1 MVDFVRVRKG
11 REDLKSESVTRGS
24 IVEHKGR
31 SDERDEAV
39 CCWVKIVEMPV
50 NPLFS
55 RAVWGPQI
63 AVRGPIV
70 GVTESVGHQR
80 LKSGG
85 AICSRSV
92 FGHALEHPRVHAK

>member
-1 MVDFVRVRKG
+1 MVDFVRARKG

-24 IVEHKGR
+24 IVEHEGR

-39 CCWVKIVEMPV
+39 CWVKIVEMPV

-63 AVRGPIV
+63 ALRGSIV
-70 GVTESVGHQR
+70 GVTESVGRRR

-92 FGHALEHPRVHAK
+92 FGHALGHPRVHAK